1 MGSSLPPGGEDTT
14 RGRSLAQL
22 AAQCERLNAITRA
35 DLRPGDWVVVRTRNS
50 IYSLCLLGDGAY
62 QVAGGWF
69 DRNGPSPRTV
79 GVSGCTFGG
88 HAIHREVVA
97 APGLFLE
104 FDNGVTT
111 SQIREARLLREGT
124 PARH

>member
-1 MGSSLPPGGEDTT
+1 MGRFLPPDGEHTT
-14 RGRSLAQL
+14 QGRSLAHL
-22 AAQCERLNAITRA
+22 AAHCERLNAITRA

-50 IYSLCLLGDGAY
+50 TYSLCLLADGDY

-69 DRNGPSPRTV
+69 DRNGGSPRTL

-111 SQIREARLLREGT
+111 SQIREAHVLREGT
-124 PARH
+124 PSRH